1 MYIDSNLPPSEDDYP
16 AGDDGIHIYYRN
28 TNVMAER
35 GTDFVVVSVVAPAG
49 SNILDTVV
57 FLRMEG
63 LAEGVRFQGLYTI
76 FNIQKGGTITAA
88 YQQRKGYDGN
98 AIGVLN
104 TTITLF
110 GESSCE
116 RVHASAEHVLV

>member
-1 MYIDSNLPPSEDDYP
+1 
-16 AGDDGIHIYYRN
+16 
-28 TNVMAER
+28 MAER

-63 LAEGVRFQGLYTI
+63 LAEGVRFQGFYTI
-76 FNIQKGGTITAA
+76 SNIQRGGTITAA
-88 YQQRKGYDGN
+88 YQQREGYDGN

-116 RVHASAEHVLV
+116 RVHACKC